1 MLKQKINIMSSV
13 VVDDKKKY
21 KNIKRS
27 VGILLF
33 NHKLDKVLLVQK
45 KCTYAYSEFVTGKY
59 DKHDKNSLLEKFNKM
74 TSNEKMIIWSL
85 EFEWIWYNMFTCR
98 EKNDMYCRAFGRFYK
113 CFLNN
118 NKMLRILLNQSNKNG
133 NLIWEPPKGR
143 KNKTESSLKCA
154 IREVYEETKI
164 KATSYQLIPGK
175 KIKKQLIS
183 NNIRYIIIYY
193 IGIMKEDESVRLNV
207 LDKQQ
212 SSEISD
218 IGWVPISN
226 LSQYNMLNDIRQSV
240 ISSCKHIKK
249 DINNSF
255 SVEYV

>member
-1 MLKQKINIMSSV
+1 MSSIINE
-13 VVDDKKKY
+13 DKRKC
-21 KNIKRS
+21 KNVKRS

-33 NHKLDKVLLVQK
+33 NPSLDKVLLVQK

-59 DKHDKNSLLEKFNKM
+59 DKHNKDSLLDKFNKM
-74 TSNEKMIIWSL
+74 TAHEKMIIASL
-85 EFEWIWYNMFTCR
+85 EFEWIWYNMFMCR

-118 NKMLRILLNQSNKNG
+118 NTKLLKSLLIQSSKNG

-143 KNKTESSLKCA
+143 KVKTESSLNCA
-154 IREVYEETKI
+154 IREVFEETKI
-164 KATSYQLIPGK
+164 KADTYQLIPRK

-193 IGIMKEDESVRLNV
+193 VGVMKEEETVKLNV

-218 IGWVPISN
+218 IKWVPISN
-226 LSQYNMLNDIRQSV
+226 LQQYSMLNDIRHSV
-240 ISSCKHIKK
+240 ISTQNILKK
-249 DINNSF
+249 DRNNSF
-255 SVEYV
+255 LIEHI